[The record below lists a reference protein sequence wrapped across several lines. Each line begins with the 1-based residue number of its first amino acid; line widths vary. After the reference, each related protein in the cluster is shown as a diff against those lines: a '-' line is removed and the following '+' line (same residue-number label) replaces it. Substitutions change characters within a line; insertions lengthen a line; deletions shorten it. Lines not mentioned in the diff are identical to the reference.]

1 MISIAIDGPAGAGK
15 STVAKAVAEELGIF
29 YLDTGAMY
37 RTVALKAIRGGIST
51 TDREKLSSLVN
62 DIDMKI
68 AFEGKEQHMI
78 LDGEDV
84 TELIRSP
91 EISIGASNVSAI
103 PEVRIKMTELQRK
116 FASENNV
123 VMEGRDIGTHVLPGA
138 TIKIFL
144 VASAE
149 KRAERRYKQLLEKGE
164 KNISL
169 EEITKEIEYRDKND
183 SSREFAPLLKADDA
197 IEIDTTDLTV
207 YQVANKIMNY
217 VKQKVEI

>member
-164 KNISL
+164 K
-169 EEITKEIEYRDKND
+169 KY
-183 SSREFAPLLKADDA
+183 FP
-197 IEIDTTDLTV
+197 
-207 YQVANKIMNY
+207 
-217 VKQKVEI
+217 

>member
-1 MISIAIDGPAGAGK
+1 MINIAIDGPAGAGK
-15 STVAKAVAEELGIF
+15 STVAKAVAERLGIV

-37 RTVALKAIRGGIST
+37 RTVALKAIREGIST
-51 TDREKLSSLVN
+51 MDREKLSGLVN

-68 AFEGKEQHMI
+68 VFEGNEQHMI

-84 TELIRSP
+84 SELIRSP
-91 EISIGASNVSAI
+91 EISIGASNVSAV
-103 PEVRIKMTELQRK
+103 PEVRIKMTKLQRK

-144 VASAE
+144 VASAK
-149 KRAERRYKQLLEKGE
+149 KRAERRYKQLIEKGE
-164 KNISL
+164 VNVSL
-169 EEITKEIEYRDKND
+169 DEIIKEIEYRDKND
-183 SSREFAPLLKADDA
+183 SSREFAPLIKADDA

-207 YQVANKIMNY
+207 IQVANKIMNY
-217 VKQKVEI
+217 VEHKKET